1 MKTLAVRNCFFISFY
16 RKFLLPEVSI
26 CYYFLA
32 RHQHRASI
40 FKFISFC
47 YSCTYE
53 DVCCN
58 KRNVKLI
65 QLSILDHALSI
76 CNVCN
81 RCLLSFP
88 FEIEM
93 AEEQEYLRVNVLVE
107 WYEIAS
113 ASVDSI
119 RVYSFSSLM

>member
-1 MKTLAVRNCFFISFY
+1 MVTS
-16 RKFLLPEVSI
+16 
-26 CYYFLA
+26 
-32 RHQHRASI
+32 
-40 FKFISFC
+40 
-47 YSCTYE
+47 E

-58 KRNVKLI
+58 IRNVKLI
-65 QLSILDHALSI
+65 QLSLLDHSLSI

-81 RCLLSFP
+81 CCLLSFP

-119 RVYSFSSLM
+119 REYSFSSLM